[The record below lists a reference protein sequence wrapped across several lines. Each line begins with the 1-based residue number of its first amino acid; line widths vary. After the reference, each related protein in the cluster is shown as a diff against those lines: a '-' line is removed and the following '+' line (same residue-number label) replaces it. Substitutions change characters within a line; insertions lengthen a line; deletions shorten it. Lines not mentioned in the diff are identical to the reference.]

1 MISDTQPHAPLNVG
15 RSTANAARRFSV
27 APMLDWTT
35 RDYRAFARC
44 LTRQALLY
52 SEMVTTGAILHGTP
66 RGRFLDFSD
75 SEHPIALQLGGSDPI
90 ELAEC
95 AAIGEQWGYDEIN
108 LNVGC
113 PSDRVQNNMIGACL
127 MAHPDKVAQAVA
139 SMQRAVSIPVTVK
152 CRIGIDDQDSEAHLT
167 QFIETVASAGCST
180 FIVHARKAWLQ
191 GLSPKENRDIPPLD
205 YDRVYRLKA
214 AHPELHIGINGGITS
229 LSACQEHLAHV
240 DSVMVGREA
249 YHSPYLLAEVDRL
262 IFGADTAIPSRLE
275 VMQAYRV
282 YVEQR
287 LDEGIRLHTLC
298 KPMLGLFHGQRS
310 GRAFRRL
317 ISEKTT
323 REGAGIEIF
332 DEAFSMME
340 AAMAPRPSLDAD

>member
-1 MISDTQPHAPLNVG
+1 MATDTRHDALHCVAPF
-15 RSTANAARRFSV
+15 TADAARRFAI

-44 LTRQALLY
+44 LTRHALLY

-66 RGRFLDFSD
+66 RGRFLDYSEV
-75 SEHPIALQLGGSDPI
+75 EHPIALQLGGSDPV

-95 AAIGEQWGYDEIN
+95 AAIGESWGYDEIN

-127 MAHPDKVAQAVA
+127 MAHPDKVARAVEAMQQAV
-139 SMQRAVSIPVTVK
+139 SVPVTVK

-167 QFIETVASAGCST
+167 HFIDTVAGAGCQT

-205 YDRVYRLKA
+205 YDRVHRLKA
-214 AHPELHIGINGGITS
+214 AHPALHIGINGGITS
-229 LSACQEHLAHV
+229 LEACQEHLQQV

-249 YHSPYLLAEVDRL
+249 YHSPYLLADVDRL
-262 IFGADTAIPSRLE
+262 IFGEDTPTPSRLD
-275 VMQAYRV
+275 VMQAYRP

-287 LDEGIRLHTLC
+287 LAEGIRLHTLC

-317 ISEKTT
+317 LSEKTT
-323 REGAGIEIF
+323 RPGAGIEIF
-332 DEAFSMME
+332 DEAFAMMQ
-340 AAMAPRPSLDAD
+340 AASAPRPC